1 MFNLLSE
8 INSDT
13 LAISLVIIILFTL
26 ITAVLAFVAVFLIGK
41 YHSVDDEDT
50 LKVGKLKIG
59 YMIAILL
66 VIGLAVRL
74 LLTFTVNGY
83 GASYNTVYTIA
94 NNVINVNDGFG
105 GYTSSFIGV
114 APLMGYL
121 YTLFGGWGVALGVG
135 QDDIAMQLFVKLPY
149 LLSDIAMFFVLY
161 WILKK
166 YVNRYVALTL
176 SGLYFLS
183 PLSFVMSAMW
193 GSEYALLALGLVLT
207 FYFLLTKNVF
217 GMTVAM
223 SLSCLVSS
231 DAVYMA
237 PVVAVYLVYAFVKAI
252 IKIVKTKPSF
262 DMLFKDSS
270 LYNVLYVPLCMALGV
285 ALIYLLALPAY
296 FADGVVSFAAVME
309 QLFVKPFLYASGEGA
324 LYYFTENGL
333 SIYTIFMQNY
343 ATLGTNFPTLAFA
356 GIFVFLVAVIVTV
369 IFLLRRNRANILLL
383 SSYVSLTVGVYCIGA
398 SEWTLVPSLALMLL
412 AFAVVKDKRL
422 LKVYAVMS
430 VFIVLNALL
439 VMFGGGQITP
449 VYTEGYFN
457 MTENGALNVFSVLL
471 SVLTVLMH
479 IYCTVVVLDVA
490 LTKNRKPFLTDTAS
504 SCGEIVRHWVRG

>member
-285 ALIYLLALPAY
+285 ALI
-296 FADGVVSFAAVME
+296 
-309 QLFVKPFLYASGEGA
+309 
-324 LYYFTENGL
+324 
-333 SIYTIFMQNY
+333 
-343 ATLGTNFPTLAFA
+343 
-356 GIFVFLVAVIVTV
+356 
-369 IFLLRRNRANILLL
+369 
-383 SSYVSLTVGVYCIGA
+383 
-398 SEWTLVPSLALMLL
+398 
-412 AFAVVKDKRL
+412 
-422 LKVYAVMS
+422 
-430 VFIVLNALL
+430 
-439 VMFGGGQITP
+439 
-449 VYTEGYFN
+449 
-457 MTENGALNVFSVLL
+457 
-471 SVLTVLMH
+471 
-479 IYCTVVVLDVA
+479 
-490 LTKNRKPFLTDTAS
+490 
-504 SCGEIVRHWVRG
+504 

>member
-149 LLSDIAMFFVLY
+149 LLSDIAMFFVLG
-161 WILKK
+161 LKFIDK
-166 YVNRYVALTL
+166 
-176 SGLYFLS
+176 
-183 PLSFVMSAMW
+183 
-193 GSEYALLALGLVLT
+193 
-207 FYFLLTKNVF
+207 
-217 GMTVAM
+217 
-223 SLSCLVSS
+223 
-231 DAVYMA
+231 
-237 PVVAVYLVYAFVKAI
+237 
-252 IKIVKTKPSF
+252 
-262 DMLFKDSS
+262 LF
-270 LYNVLYVPLCMALGV
+270 
-285 ALIYLLALPAY
+285 
-296 FADGVVSFAAVME
+296 
-309 QLFVKPFLYASGEGA
+309 
-324 LYYFTENGL
+324 
-333 SIYTIFMQNY
+333 
-343 ATLGTNFPTLAFA
+343 
-356 GIFVFLVAVIVTV
+356 
-369 IFLLRRNRANILLL
+369 
-383 SSYVSLTVGVYCIGA
+383 
-398 SEWTLVPSLALMLL
+398 
-412 AFAVVKDKRL
+412 
-422 LKVYAVMS
+422 
-430 VFIVLNALL
+430 
-439 VMFGGGQITP
+439 
-449 VYTEGYFN
+449 
-457 MTENGALNVFSVLL
+457 
-471 SVLTVLMH
+471 
-479 IYCTVVVLDVA
+479 
-490 LTKNRKPFLTDTAS
+490 
-504 SCGEIVRHWVRG
+504 